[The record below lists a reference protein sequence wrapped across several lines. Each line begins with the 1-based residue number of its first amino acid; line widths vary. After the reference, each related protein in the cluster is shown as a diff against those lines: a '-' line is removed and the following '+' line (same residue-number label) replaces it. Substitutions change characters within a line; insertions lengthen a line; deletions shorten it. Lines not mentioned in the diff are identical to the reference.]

1 MATVGSF
8 GDIVFETSPSTVR
21 TFSELQRT
29 TSARWGVHD
38 VLRSKQVAEF
48 VGPNADEISLSIAL
62 NVLFLGGNTVE
73 SEISKLR
80 EIVAQGKIATLSIGD
95 DVLGKYYVESMSE
108 IRKRFGKKG
117 ETLSAELSLTLKE
130 FVERE

>member
-8 GDIVFETSPSTVR
+8 GDIVFEASPETVR

-48 VGPNADEISLSIAL
+48 VGPNADEVSVTVAL
-62 NVLFLGGNTVE
+62 NVLFLGGKSVE

-80 EIVAQGKIATLSIGD
+80 AIVSQGKIATLSIGD
-95 DVLGKYYVESMSE
+95 DVFGKYYIESMAE
-108 IRKRFGKKG
+108 TRKHFGKKG